1 MPCSRFLCDDGPVIG
16 FRMAR
21 FSPLGVATAGA
32 DGHLAKPITMVSLFG
47 AIDAAVTAVEQIN
60 DQQAA

>member
-1 MPCSRFLCDDGPVIG
+1 
-16 FRMAR
+16 MAR

-32 DGHLAKPITMVSLFG
+32 DGHLATPITMVSLFG